1 METNL
6 MTKKF
11 LDFQKGA
18 ISQWYDVMTSMQ
30 EHAASSLR
38 TVMDQSDWIPDEGR
52 QMVQNW
58 VSACKKGCHDYK
70 ELVEESISGFE
81 KVFVVPSKKTAT
93 DRRSTATKKTTAKAK
108 PAAPAETKA
117 RTAAEPAK
125 PDTAPKAAEP
135 AKPATAPKAAKP
147 AAAPKAAEPAK
158 PAAAPKAAEPAKS
171 AAIPRADTMEKAT
184 ESAATKD
191 KTVK

>member
-1 METNL
+1 MMETNR
-6 MTKKF
+6 MTKKI

-30 EHAASSLR
+30 EQAASSLR
-38 TVMDQSDWIPDEGR
+38 TVLDQSGWIPDEGR

-93 DRRSTATKKTTAKAK
+93 DRRTTATKRTTAKAK
-108 PAAPAETKA
+108 PAAPAKA
-117 RTAAEPAK
+117 KAPAAAAKPAEPAK
-125 PDTAPKAAEP
+125 PVA
-135 AKPATAPKAAKP
+135 APKAAKP

-158 PAAAPKAAEPAKS
+158 PAAVPK
-171 AAIPRADTMEKAT
+171 ADTMEKAT
-184 ESAATKD
+184 ELAANKD
-191 KTVK
+191 KTAK